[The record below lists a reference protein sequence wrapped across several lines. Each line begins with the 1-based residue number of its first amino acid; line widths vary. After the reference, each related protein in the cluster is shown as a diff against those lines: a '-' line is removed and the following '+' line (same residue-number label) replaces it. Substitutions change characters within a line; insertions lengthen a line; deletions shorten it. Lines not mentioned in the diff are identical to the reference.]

1 MIILFQHV
9 QSNLYY
15 CDWMLKSRLWQ
26 PKYPC
31 ELNSTLNLDLWFN
44 PGQNIASDSST
55 LDARIV
61 TAISLSKTYDES
73 SITYKLLDLAPTGE
87 LSNAHIFMNTT
98 VTVSEKMK
106 GLTVYTVPFGSVQ
119 GSFDNVSVSGYVNLT
134 ISDFSI
140 LNEVFLSRMFGFI
153 PYEYDLTNY
162 PAEYTDEFIFR
173 NVSSSL
179 KFFVN
184 GVEIKENV
192 TINGVQ
198 FNISNGFDDS
208 AVNVSNSDYQIQ
220 NDQNMHHFT
229 YELTDSVTKET
240 TDIKAWFAFPLN
252 QGSNDNSNALDDLY
266 PLSFQMSLEKFYET
280 KGMML
285 RRFNATGFELEY
297 PFNNVDFVIYQENT
311 KAVYMKDSQIIECNG
326 NDVFDVKTRKCITR
340 DACYSNNDQFLFQS
354 TCVSQCPNNFVTF
367 NKTCWVT
374 CPQWLGAYLDVKSNQ
389 CVEIT
394 NNQYAIPHGE
404 VQNCLGFVFK
414 KGCYVVCPV
423 GTITQGKTCS
433 EPTSVSQCASN
444 EYLILTG
451 QVDLRYYSVCSPD
464 APSWMYRIVDQ
475 NNMVLNVYKSICS
488 GVVQINNDCQEAQSP
503 NQIKANGLCLQECGD
518 GEYPQPLLQTC
529 HECLSNIYDGGLFF
543 ERNGYKCIN
552 SCSKW
557 SLSGTKKICEDKFP
571 NNCPLWQVIS
581 AGQFLCQTSCT
592 QSQFQ
597 DGQVCSSCDP
607 SLNKQVDKVNGGCLC
622 KSGYFTKNI
631 PDGSFTC
638 TECDTTLNFKPSKEG
653 SSCVCIDK
661 YMLKDNKCIPK
672 CLPTQVILSGA
683 SACSTC
689 AQNTVPNVAQ
699 DGCVGKT
706 SCAPG
711 FLNVAGTFCVSSCSV
726 DSSIEG
732 SSNQCVSCASKD
744 PLSQFSSGQCVC
756 VSGAARATSSSLCA
770 CNQNFTPASGSCSCS
785 KKLSSD
791 GQTCSEKCPIEEVS
805 INGNAQCS
813 TCASKVSNVDQT
825 ACVDKTGCSPGFLNM
840 AQTHCVSDCAQ
851 DKATAGSNNQCV
863 SCSSINDLSVFGSSS
878 CICAPNAIGSGTSCA
893 CNTANGFT
901 GAGCSCSKKL
911 SADGSLCKDSCPTTE
926 VYLSG
931 ASSCSTCAQNTVP
944 NVAQDGCVGKT
955 SCAPGFL
962 NVAGTFCVSSCSVD
976 SSIEGSSNQCVSCA
990 SKDPL
995 SQFSSGQCV
1004 CVSGAARATSSSLC
1018 ACNQNFTPA
1027 SGSCSCSKKLSS
1039 DGQTCS
1045 EKCPIE
1051 EVSING
1057 NAKCSTC
1064 TSQVSNVDQTACVDK
1079 TGCSPGFLN
1088 IAQTHCV
1095 SDCAQDKATA
1105 GSNNQCVSCSS
1116 INALSVFGS
1125 SSCIC
1130 APNAI
1135 GSGTSCA
1142 CNTANGFSGAGC
1154 SCSKKLSADGSL
1166 CKDSCPTTEVFL
1178 SGASACST
1186 CAENTVP
1193 NVAQDGCVAKTRC
1206 APGFLNVAGTFCV
1219 SSCSV
1224 DSSIEG
1230 SSNQC
1235 VSCASKDPLSQF
1247 SSGQCVCV
1255 SGAARAT
1262 SSSLCACNQ
1271 NFTPASGSCSCSK
1284 KLSSDGQTCSEKCP
1298 IEEVS
1303 INNNAQ
1309 CSTCASK
1316 VSNVDQTAC
1325 VDKTGCSP
1333 GFLNMAH
1340 THCVSDC
1347 AQDKAT
1353 AGSNNQCVSCSS
1365 INDLSVFGSSSCICA
1380 PNAIGSGTSCA
1391 CNTANGFT
1399 GAGCS
1404 CSKKLSADGSLCKDS
1419 CPTTEVY
1426 LSGASSCSTCAQN
1439 TVPNVA
1445 QDGCVGKTSCAPGFL
1460 NVAGTFCVSSC
1471 SVDSSIE
1478 GSSNQCVSCAS
1489 KDPLSQFSSGQCV
1502 CVSGAARA
1510 TSSSL
1515 CACNQNFTPAS
1526 GSCSCSKKL
1535 SSDGQTC
1542 SEKCPIEEVSING
1555 NAQCSTCASK
1565 VSNVD
1570 QTVCVDKTG
1579 CSPGFLNMAQT
1590 HCVSDCAQDK
1600 ATAGSNN
1607 QCVSCSSINDLSVF
1621 GSSSCI
1627 CAPNAIGSGTS
1638 CACNTANGFTGAGCS
1653 CSKKLSAD
1661 GSLCKDSCPTTEVYL
1676 SGASSCS
1683 TCAQNTVPNVAQDG
1697 CVGKTSCAPG
1707 FLNVAGTFCVSS
1719 CSVDSSIE
1727 GSSNQCV
1734 SCASKD
1740 PLSQFSS
1747 GQCVCVSG
1755 AARATSSSL
1764 CACNQNFTPASGSC
1778 SCSKKLSSDGQ
1789 TCSEK
1794 CPASEVALGN
1804 GVQCSV
1810 CQSGQIAN
1818 EAQTECKQIITSCPS
1833 NQYIALNKYQCVS
1846 TCEKSLIDGNNC
1858 VAKCTGKL
1866 ADVSNTLCVPQC
1878 SIYQEEKAGSCVCIQ
1893 GYAVSGKQCACDSD
1907 GGYSIIDGSCKCDE
1921 SKGRKWKN
1929 NQCGCNDLLGYF
1941 QYPGQNKC
1949 ACKKEL
1955 GFLDD
1960 GGLLKCLCDYN
1971 RGFFALPLL
1980 NANTGYFGCQCDSTR
1995 KYVND
2000 TSAATLTCMKRNKS
2014 GALLGGIIG
2023 GVLVLLIIII
2033 VLAIL
2038 YKKKR
2043 SKKDDKLV
2051 NLNKSQKNSRKPDS
2065 TPKILNLKDPKQ
2077 ASNRRP
2083 SQLKMNPIRAPS
2095 ARLSSPRPVLMQ
2107 PQSLQSLSTETSPEQ
2122 DEYIDYTND
2131 VNVITKENLLI
2142 ENAIDQSNQFKE
2154 EIQVQNYTSSRQ
2166 SSQLSSHSNRSSP
2179 DFKQNAQALKPK
2191 KIKRAVIND
2200 TGSLGTQN
2208 VGAETIKKN
2217 IKMMQ
2222 QQATVKQTVAKGLQP
2237 MKKTIKPDKWQD
2249 II

>member
-61 TAISLSKTYDES
+61 TAISLSKTYDQS

-98 VTVSEKMK
+98 VTVSEKIK
-106 GLTVYTVPFGSVQ
+106 GLTVYAVPFGSVQ

-134 ISDFSI
+134 ISDFSF
-140 LNEVFLSRMFGFI
+140 LNEVYLSRMFGFI
-153 PYEYDLTNY
+153 PKKYDLTNY
-162 PAEYTDEFIFR
+162 PAEYKDEFIFR

-192 TINGVQ
+192 TVNGVQ
-198 FNISNGFDDS
+198 FNISNGFGYS

-252 QGSNDNSNALDDLY
+252 QGANDNSNALDDLY

-297 PFNNVDFVIYQENT
+297 PYNNVDFVIYQENT

-340 DACYSNNDQFLFQS
+340 DACYSNDGQFLFQS

-367 NKTCWVT
+367 NQTCWVT
-374 CPQWLGAYLDVKSNQ
+374 CPQWLGAYLDAQSNQ
-389 CVEIT
+389 CAEIT
-394 NNQYAIPHGE
+394 NNQYAIPHGQ
-404 VQNCLGFVFK
+404 VQSCLGFVFK

-433 EPTSVSQCASN
+433 EPTSVSQCAIN

-475 NNMVLNVYKSICS
+475 NNMVLNMYKSICS
-488 GVVQINNDCQEAQSP
+488 GVVQINNDCKESQSP
-503 NQIKANGLCLQECGD
+503 NQIKASGLCSQECAD

-529 HECLSNIYDGGLFF
+529 HQCLSNIYDGGLIF
-543 ERNGYKCIN
+543 ERDGYKCIN

-571 NNCPLWQVIS
+571 NNCPFWQVIS

-592 QSQFQ
+592 SSQFQ

-622 KSGYFTKNI
+622 KSGFFTKNM

-653 SSCVCIDK
+653 SSCVCKKNYI
-661 YMLKDNKCIPK
+661 LQDNQCNWM
-672 CLPTQVILSGA
+672 CTSTQVILPDA

-756 VSGAARATSSSLCA
+756 VSGAARATSSS
-770 CNQNFTPASGSCSCS
+770 F
-785 KKLSSD
+785 
-791 GQTCSEKCPIEEVS
+791 
-805 INGNAQCS
+805 
-813 TCASKVSNVDQT
+813 
-825 ACVDKTGCSPGFLNM
+825 
-840 AQTHCVSDCAQ
+840 
-851 DKATAGSNNQCV
+851 
-863 SCSSINDLSVFGSSS
+863 
-878 CICAPNAIGSGTSCA
+878 
-893 CNTANGFT
+893 
-901 GAGCSCSKKL
+901 
-911 SADGSLCKDSCPTTE
+911 
-926 VYLSG
+926 
-931 ASSCSTCAQNTVP
+931 
-944 NVAQDGCVGKT
+944 
-955 SCAPGFL
+955 
-962 NVAGTFCVSSCSVD
+962 
-976 SSIEGSSNQCVSCA
+976 
-990 SKDPL
+990 
-995 SQFSSGQCV
+995 
-1004 CVSGAARATSSSLC
+1004 
-1018 ACNQNFTPA
+1018 
-1027 SGSCSCSKKLSS
+1027 
-1039 DGQTCS
+1039 
-1045 EKCPIE
+1045 
-1051 EVSING
+1051 
-1057 NAKCSTC
+1057 
-1064 TSQVSNVDQTACVDK
+1064 
-1079 TGCSPGFLN
+1079 
-1088 IAQTHCV
+1088 
-1095 SDCAQDKATA
+1095 
-1105 GSNNQCVSCSS
+1105 
-1116 INALSVFGS
+1116 
-1125 SSCIC
+1125 
-1130 APNAI
+1130 
-1135 GSGTSCA
+1135 
-1142 CNTANGFSGAGC
+1142 
-1154 SCSKKLSADGSL
+1154 
-1166 CKDSCPTTEVFL
+1166 
-1178 SGASACST
+1178 
-1186 CAENTVP
+1186 
-1193 NVAQDGCVAKTRC
+1193 
-1206 APGFLNVAGTFCV
+1206 
-1219 SSCSV
+1219 
-1224 DSSIEG
+1224 
-1230 SSNQC
+1230 
-1235 VSCASKDPLSQF
+1235 
-1247 SSGQCVCV
+1247 
-1255 SGAARAT
+1255 
-1262 SSSLCACNQ
+1262 CACNQ

-1391 CNTANGFT
+1391 CNTANGFS

-1419 CPTTEVY
+1419 CPTTELY
-1426 LSGASSCSTCAQN
+1426 LSGASACSTCAQN

-1510 TSSSL
+1510 TSSS
-1515 CACNQNFTPAS
+1515 F
-1526 GSCSCSKKL
+1526 
-1535 SSDGQTC
+1535 
-1542 SEKCPIEEVSING
+1542 
-1555 NAQCSTCASK
+1555 
-1565 VSNVD
+1565 
-1570 QTVCVDKTG
+1570 
-1579 CSPGFLNMAQT
+1579 
-1590 HCVSDCAQDK
+1590 
-1600 ATAGSNN
+1600 
-1607 QCVSCSSINDLSVF
+1607 
-1621 GSSSCI
+1621 
-1627 CAPNAIGSGTS
+1627 
-1638 CACNTANGFTGAGCS
+1638 
-1653 CSKKLSAD
+1653 
-1661 GSLCKDSCPTTEVYL
+1661 
-1676 SGASSCS
+1676 
-1683 TCAQNTVPNVAQDG
+1683 
-1697 CVGKTSCAPG
+1697 
-1707 FLNVAGTFCVSS
+1707 
-1719 CSVDSSIE
+1719 
-1727 GSSNQCV
+1727 
-1734 SCASKD
+1734 
-1740 PLSQFSS
+1740 
-1747 GQCVCVSG
+1747 
-1755 AARATSSSL
+1755 

-1810 CQSGQIAN
+1810 CQSGEIPN

-1858 VAKCTGKL
+1858 VAKCTNKL

-1893 GYAVSGKQCACDSD
+1893 GYAVSGMQCVCDSD

-1929 NQCGCNDLLGYF
+1929 NQCGCDDLLGYF
-1941 QYPGQNKC
+1941 QYPGQKQC

-1955 GFLDD
+1955 GFQFDS
-1960 GGLLKCLCDYN
+1960 GLQKCMCDYN
-1971 RGFFALPLL
+1971 RGFFALPVQ
-1980 NANTGYFGCQCDSTR
+1980 NTRTGYFSCQCDSTR

-2000 TSAATLTCMKRNKS
+2000 TSAATLTCVKRNKS
-2014 GALLGGIIG
+2014 NAQVVGIVSVILI
-2023 GVLVLLIIII
+2023 VLIIII

-2043 SKKDDKLV
+2043 SKEDDKLV
-2051 NLNKSQKNSRKPDS
+2051 NLNKSQSKSRTSDS
-2065 TPKILNLKDPKQ
+2065 SPKILNLKDPKQ
-2077 ASNRRP
+2077 PRNIRKP
-2083 SQLKMNPIRAPS
+2083 SQLKIRPI
-2095 ARLSSPRPVLMQ
+2095 RLSSPVPM
-2107 PQSLQSLSTETSPEQ
+2107 PQSFQSLSTETSPDQ
-2122 DEYIDYTND
+2122 DELIDN
-2131 VNVITKENLLI
+2131 TKDALLT
-2142 ENAIDQSNQFKE
+2142 ENAIDQSNQFKD
-2154 EIQVQNYTSSRQ
+2154 EIPDYTSDRQ
-2166 SSQLSSHSNRSSP
+2166 FSQFSSHSSRNSP
-2179 DFKQNAQALKPK
+2179 EFLNNKQNVLKPK
-2191 KIKRAVIND
+2191 KIKRTVIAD
-2200 TGSLGTQN
+2200 IASLGTQN
-2208 VGAETIKKN
+2208 VSTETIKKN
-2217 IKMMQ
+2217 IKICQ
-2222 QQATVKQTVAKGLQP
+2222 QKTSVKLTVVKGLQP
-2237 MKKTIKPDKWQD
+2237 MKKTIKPDKWLD